1 MAGIYRKVET
11 QLGYVEE
18 RPFLLRSA
26 IDPVSGCRLLPIAP
40 AAVTYVDVPDSL
52 MIITTE
58 GPALPDVVTY
68 VDTAVVLV
76 DLPLP
81 TTYDFCSIVSVEE
94 TEPTPDAI
102 QLWPDPIA
110 QGAVLNIQSTV
121 AADLT
126 IFDTRGRTALR
137 NNELL
142 ATRVV
147 NTASL
152 AKGTYMAVGCDKKG
166 VRLWSRP
173 FVVH

>member
-1 MAGIYRKVET
+1 MT
-11 QLGYVEE
+11 
-18 RPFLLRSA
+18 
-26 IDPVSGCRLLPIAP
+26 
-40 AAVTYVDVPDSL
+40 
-52 MIITTE
+52 ITTD
-58 GPALPDVVTY
+58 GPALPGPATY

-81 TTYDFCSIVSVEE
+81 TTYDFCSIVSVDEI
-94 TEPTPDAI
+94 EPTSDAVH
-102 QLWPDPIA
+102 LWPDPVA
-110 QGAVLNIQSTV
+110 QGLALNIQSTI

-126 IFDTRGRTALR
+126 IFDTRGRVALR

-173 FVVH
+173 FVVL